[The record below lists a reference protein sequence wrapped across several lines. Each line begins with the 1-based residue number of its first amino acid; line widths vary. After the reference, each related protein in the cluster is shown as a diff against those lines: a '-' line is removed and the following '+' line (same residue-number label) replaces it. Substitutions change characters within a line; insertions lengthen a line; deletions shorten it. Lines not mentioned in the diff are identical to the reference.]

1 MYQYDGESFETK
13 EKAHGRTEHRM
24 YFTADI
30 FDEFVD
36 FSFDWKG
43 LTTVGV
49 AISIRQ
55 VGDIPPKAE
64 DICVRYYISSAKLS
78 AKEFGEAV
86 RSHWAIENTLHW
98 VLDVTMREDDSR
110 IRRGDAAENMAG
122 VKHIGLNLLR
132 QESSIKMSVKK
143 KRLKAALSES
153 YLSKVIEI

>member
-1 MYQYDGESFETK
+1 MGCQRNIAEKIVKKEADYLLAVKGNQPKLKAAFDKHFPISKLYQYDGESFETK

-64 DICVRYYISSAKLS
+64 DICVRYY
-78 AKEFGEAV
+78 
-86 RSHWAIENTLHW
+86 
-98 VLDVTMREDDSR
+98 
-110 IRRGDAAENMAG
+110 
-122 VKHIGLNLLR
+122 
-132 QESSIKMSVKK
+132 
-143 KRLKAALSES
+143 
-153 YLSKVIEI
+153 